1 MNNEER
7 LAECLKKV
15 KENEKNIYKLDCKVM
30 ANTKNMSQN
39 EWLELRKK
47 GITGTDLG
55 GLTGVSKYTT
65 AIKIYLD
72 KTGAIPPTEDNEK
85 MYWGR
90 VMEDIIKKEFA
101 SRHEEFK
108 VIKPNAILQHKEVD
122 WALANVDGIIY
133 RGSNKKEEAEKG
145 ILEIKTVSEY
155 LKYLWGSEEVPPQ
168 YMVQI
173 QWYMYVTG
181 ATFGYFAALLGGNEY
196 IEKYVD
202 RDQEL
207 IDMMV
212 SIAKDF
218 WENNYL
224 KKNPPAVDGSEAST
238 NLLSSLYPTAV
249 VKTEIDL
256 TEEALDFITKREEL
270 KAQEK
275 TLKEEISKCEN
286 TLKNLLQDNE
296 IGMVQGR
303 KVIWKNQSRTS
314 IDSKKLKLEKPDI
327 FEAYSKT
334 SSFRKFDIK

>member
-1 MNNEER
+1 MKNNEER
-7 LAECLKKV
+7 LAELLEGLKK
-15 KENEKNIYKLDCKVM
+15 KNPYKLPCRIFAK
-30 ANTKNMSQN
+30 TKDMSQE
-39 EWLELRKK
+39 EWLQLRKQ

-65 AIKIYLD
+65 PIRIYLD

-90 VMEDIIKKEFA
+90 VMEDVIKKEFA
-101 SRHEEFK
+101 LRHKEFK
-108 VIKPNAILQHKEVD
+108 VLKPNAILQHYETD
-122 WALANVDGIIY
+122 WALANVDGIIN
-133 RGSNKKEEAEKG
+133 RDGEKG

-181 ATFGYFAALLGGNEY
+181 ATFGYFAAVLGGNEY
-196 IEKYVD
+196 IEKYVE

-207 IDMMV
+207 IDMLV

-238 NLLSSLYPTAV
+238 NLLSSLYPVAV
-249 VKTEIDL
+249 EKTEIDL
-256 TEEALDFITKREEL
+256 TDEALTFIEKREEL

-275 TLKEEISKCEN
+275 VLKEEISECEN
-286 TLKNLLQDNE
+286 QLKSLLQDNE

-327 FEAYSKT
+327 FEAYCKT